1 MIKLDEQSLNF
12 VAGGAPNNNNNNNNY
27 IPEKIFGDKAEEFL
41 KGLRK
46 FPKKS
51 YKTVSHII
59 TGKNP
64 KKYCNYTPNYR
75 TGEAAG
81 MVIMAMT
88 VIGLWETTKLA
99 IK

>member
-64 KKYCNYTPNYR
+64 KN
-75 TGEAAG
+75 
-81 MVIMAMT
+81 IAMT
-88 VIGLWETTKLA
+88 HLIIGLAKPQGW
-99 IK
+99 